1 MIEYF
6 MHVSL
11 IQIEKYV
18 ATTEAETGEGNN
30 CPYTALGSYFA

>member
-30 CPYTALGSYFA
+30 CLHAALGSYFA